1 MIEAMHR
8 RLYPVH
14 KLSRV
19 GRHVVR
25 YGLEPFHSSMVVQYS
40 VPVVPQKPGL
50 PLLSVFHF
58 VSPLSVS
65 SLVPNVV
72 PTSHL
77 RQTRQLPANV
87 IVRQYTHFESIFCYP
102 CHRCV
107 LVAAVVIEPLD
118 AKCLQPTVQFSLV
131 VK

>member
-1 MIEAMHR
+1 MG
-8 RLYPVH
+8 
-14 KLSRV
+14 S
-19 GRHVVR
+19 HVVR
-25 YGLEPFHSSMVVQYS
+25 YGLEPFYSSVVVQYR

-50 PLLSVFHF
+50 SLLSIFHF
-58 VSPLSVS
+58 VSALSVS

-87 IVRQYTHFESIFCYP
+87 IVRQYAHFESTFCYP

-107 LVAAVVIEPLD
+107 LVAAVVVEPLD
-118 AKCLQPTVQFSLV
+118 AERLQPTVQFSLV
-131 VK
+131 IK